1 MRQVLLA
8 LITIIAVASLAA
20 VGSYAHFS
28 DTETSAD
35 NVLETGSL
43 DLQLGDWDEGFTD
56 DPLYDSVTQTWYY
69 LGSYPP
75 GMAPGDSLHA
85 TVYLTNVGDSAG
97 DHLDIYCDIVNTEL
111 TDYDTDEEHDAEN
124 AKVGGRD
131 DDDDGLVDEDWFD
144 GIDNDG
150 DGLIDEDLGYGDVPI
165 TRAPGYGIFD
175 KDKVMIINY
184 MEYKNSPPS
193 PIVIV
198 WNDGTDWDPA
208 YMADVDGDGKI
219 TLYDFDKHPVLNLPP
234 PVGGLANLSMKVTFD
249 INAGDEYQG
258 DQTQMTLI
266 FNLL

>member
-28 DTETSAD
+28 DTETSPD

-43 DLQLGDWDEGFTD
+43 DLQLGDWNEGFTD

-69 LGSYPP
+69 GGSYPP
-75 GMAPGDSLHA
+75 GMSPGDSLEA
-85 TVYLTNVGDSAG
+85 AVYLTNVGDSAG
-97 DHLDIYCDIVNTEL
+97 DHLDIYCVIVNTEL
-111 TDYDTDEEHDAEN
+111 DDYDVYPSEHDAEQ

-131 DDDDGLVDEDWFD
+131 DDDDGLVDEDPLD
-144 GIDNDG
+144 GADNDG
-150 DGLIDEDLGYGDVPI
+150 DGLIDEDLGYGDVVPLE
-165 TRAPGYGIFD
+165 PGYGIFD

-184 MEYKNSPPS
+184 MKYQNAGA
-193 PIVIV
+193 IDIV
-198 WNDGTDWDPA
+198 WNDGTEWDPT

-219 TLYDFDKHPVLNLPP
+219 TLYDFKKHPVPNLPP
-234 PVGGLANLSMKVTFD
+234 PVGGFANLSMKVTFD